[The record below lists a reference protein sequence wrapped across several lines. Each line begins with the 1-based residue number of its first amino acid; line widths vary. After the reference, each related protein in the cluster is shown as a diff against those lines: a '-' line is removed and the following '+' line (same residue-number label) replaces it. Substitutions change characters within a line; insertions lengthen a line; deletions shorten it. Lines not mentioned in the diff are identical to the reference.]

1 MSVHRNKARAAQ
13 ALSGNAWVSQLE
25 AETDRGDR
33 AESALHASQMEAAD
47 VMLRATESAEAL
59 LAFAQDAA
67 QQVVRTAQEKAE
79 SVLALANETAEQLL
93 KEAEEDGRFESADAV
108 STPSPEAA
116 RQAERVLQES
126 QAAAL
131 TELGLRQTIAIEALA
146 AARKK
151 ASAILEVGRTQTRT
165 DQA

>member
-59 LAFAQDAA
+59 LAFAEDAA
-67 QQVVRTAQEKAE
+67 QEVVRTAQERAE
-79 SVLALANETAEQLL
+79 SVLALASETAEQLL
-93 KEAEEDGRFESADAV
+93 KEAESDSRFKPPDDVHKPYSEGAQRAEDMLEES
-108 STPSPEAA
+108 
-116 RQAERVLQES
+116 R
-126 QAAAL
+126 AAAL
-131 TELGLRQTIAIEALA
+131 TELRLRQARAAEALA
-146 AARKK
+146 AARTK
-151 ASAILEVGRTQTRT
+151 ASAILQAGRTQTPT
-165 DQA
+165 D

>member
-1 MSVHRNKARAAQ
+1 MSAHQSKTYSAQ
-13 ALSGNAWVSQLE
+13 PMPGNEWLSRLE
-25 AETDRGDR
+25 AETARGDS
-33 AESALHASQMEAAD
+33 AESTLRATQVEAAD
-47 VMLRATESAEAL
+47 IMLRATESAEAL

-116 RQAERVLQES
+116 RQADWRTNFPGGSVTRRLSGADSTWTTKLEPQERP
-126 QAAAL
+126 
-131 TELGLRQTIAIEALA
+131 GW
-146 AARKK
+146 AR
-151 ASAILEVGRTQTRT
+151 T
-165 DQA
+165 